1 MDIWTAFLI
10 GFIGSF
16 HCIGMCGPI
25 ALSLP
30 YQDVTKA
37 KTAGNVL
44 LYNGG
49 RIVTYSFIGLVFGLI
64 GQGIALAGFQQWL
77 SIGLGILMLLAAF
90 SVINFEKNLIKIPF
104 LDKGFK
110 KVRQQLA
117 RLLAKK
123 SQKKQT
129 LFLVGVLNGFL
140 PCGLVYLAVIGA
152 IAMGNVF
159 KGSFYMAIFGMGTLP
174 MMLSIALIG
183 NLVSLK
189 FRKNIQKIIPYMLVI
204 MAVLFILRGLNLGV
218 PYISPKLIQDNL
230 GVVTPVC
237 H

>member
-44 LYNGG
+44 LYNSG
-49 RIVTYSFIGLVFGLI
+49 RILTYSFIGLIFGLV
-64 GQGIALAGFQQWL
+64 GKGIALAGFQQWL

-90 SVINFEKNLIKIPF
+90 SVFNFEKQLVQIPL
-104 LDKGFK
+104 LDKGFQ
-110 KVRQQLA
+110 KVRFHLG
-117 RLLAKK
+117 RLLAQK

-129 LFLVGVLNGFL
+129 LFLVGTLNGFL
-140 PCGLVYLAVIGA
+140 PCGLVYLAVVGA
-152 IAMGNVF
+152 IASGDVF
-159 KGSFYMAIFGMGTLP
+159 GGSLYMAVFGIGTLP
-174 MMLSIALIG
+174 TMLSIALIG

-189 FRKNIQKIIPYMLVI
+189 FRRNIQKVIPFMLFA
-204 MAVLFILRGLNLGV
+204 MAVLFILRGMNLGI
-218 PYISPKLIQDNL
+218 PYISPELIQDSS
-230 GVVTPVC
+230 GIVAPIC
-237 H
+237 R

>member
-30 YQDVTKA
+30 YQDVSKS
-37 KTAGNVL
+37 KTAANVL

-49 RIVTYSFIGLVFGLI
+49 RVLTYSFIGLIFGLI

-77 SIGLGILMLLAAF
+77 SIGLGVLMLLAAF
-90 SVINFEKNLIKIPF
+90 SVINFEKQLVKIPF
-104 LDKGFK
+104 LDNGFK
-110 KVRQQLA
+110 KVRFYLS
-117 RLLAKK
+117 RLLAQK
-123 SQKKQT
+123 SQKKRT

-140 PCGLVYLAVIGA
+140 PCGLVYLAIVGA
-152 IAMGNVF
+152 IGT
-159 KGSFYMAIFGMGTLP
+159 GSILGGSLYMAIFGIGTVP
-174 MMLSIALIG
+174 MMLSVALVG

-189 FRKNIQKIIPYMLVI
+189 FRKNIQKIIPYMLGI
-204 MAVLFILRGLNLGV
+204 MAVLFILRGMNLGI
-218 PYISPKLIQDNL
+218 PYISPELIQDSSD
-230 GVVTPVC
+230 VVAPVC

>member
-30 YQDVTKA
+30 YQDVTKI
-37 KTAGNVL
+37 KTAANVL
-44 LYNGG
+44 LYNSG
-49 RIVTYSFIGLVFGLI
+49 RVFTYSFLGLVFGLI

-90 SVINFEKNLIKIPF
+90 SILNLEKNIIKIPF
-104 LDKGFK
+104 LEKIFK
-110 KVRQQLA
+110 RVRFHLG
-117 RLLAKK
+117 RLLAQK

-140 PCGLVYLAVIGA
+140 PCGLVYLAIVGA
-152 IAMGNVF
+152 IATGDIF
-159 KGSFYMAIFGMGTLP
+159 KGSFYMGIFGIGTIP
-174 MMLSIALIG
+174 MMLSVALIG

-189 FRKNIQKIIPYMLVI
+189 FRKNIQKMIPFLLFT
-204 MAVLFILRGLNLGV
+204 MAVLFILRGMNLGI
-218 PYISPKLIQDNL
+218 PYLSPELIQDSSNL
-230 GVVTPVC
+230 ITPVC